1 MREKAVYL
9 ASLPN
14 VEIPDLDVTSAKFI
28 TAAVKLV
35 EAKMGRKAWKSW
47 IVILVYPKI

>member
-1 MREKAVYL
+1 MREKVVYL

>member
-9 ASLPN
+9 APFPN
-14 VEIPDLDVTSAKFI
+14 VEILDLDVTSAKSI

-35 EAKMGRKAWKSW
+35 EAKMGRKA
-47 IVILVYPKI
+47 